1 MECEMDLIAAL
12 ILVVSLSSGLGYMFG
27 GSAAKHDIASD
38 CSSLGK
44 TRLQDKVLECKF
56 EVTK

>member
-1 MECEMDLIAAL
+1 MDLIAAL